1 MHFLAVNFLTM
12 LILTVSSSGA
22 YAQVIKNINIVGN
35 KKIESAAIKRKLTS
49 KVSERYKSANINKD
63 IKALFGMGYFNDVLV
78 EKIKAKGGVGLNY
91 TVLEKPSVVSI
102 SYKGNGSLSA
112 DELQAATGLRPYQL
126 LSYTKLNESI
136 GAIEAAYEEK
146 GYFLTEVSYS
156 LANESETTSDVVFTI
171 NEGQKVKVK
180 SIQFTGNTQIKD
192 TELKK
197 FMATREAGFF
207 TRFSKSGAYKQDA
220 FDQDIQRLN
229 FYYLDKGYLKAK
241 VEKPSVQMSPDRSGL
256 SINIPVFEGIKYTVG
271 NILFDGDIIHS
282 ESELE
287 EVLSTKS
294 GDVFSYSKLQKD
306 IQAITEKYGDKGFA
320 YTNPI
325 PRPRMNDETEIVDIL
340 FEINK
345 GQKVY
350 IGNINVVGNTH
361 TRDKVLRRELKLSE
375 GDMYNETLKQKSLAN
390 VRRLG
395 FFEDIVF
402 QTKTPPGRDDIMD
415 IDIRVKERNT
425 GALQISAGTSAES
438 SFVFGAQVSQS
449 NFLGK
454 GQRLGV
460 QVDLSE
466 DRQNINL
473 SFNEPYWKDSIW
485 GLGLNFYFKDR
496 QLNSY
501 KEKKLGFGFD
511 LSRPLAENIRWQ
523 IGYDIFDTDLDLL
536 PDADTDLFP
545 VETANGLTSYINTAI
560 SFDTRND
567 RIMPSKGTLWT
578 AYAGYAGLGGDHRY
592 FKVGTTLKHFIP
604 ITKKIT
610 LRNNF
615 VYDRVIS
622 QEGDDKVPFNELFLL
637 GGPYS
642 LRGFDWY
649 SVGRRKFSN
658 KNAGILAG
666 GTSGQSCTK
675 DSASNDEAFNFCNRP
690 FGGEQK
696 LVYNL
701 ELMFPLVEEAKM
713 MAVFFY
719 DIGYADDS
727 LSLSDFRQNYGF
739 GVRWFSP
746 MGPLRFEFGFP
757 IDRDP
762 RFGERANEFH
772 FSFGTPF

>member
-1 MHFLAVNFLTM
+1 M
-12 LILTVSSSGA
+12 LPASNA
-22 YAQVIKNINIVGN
+22 WAQSVKKITIVGN
-35 KKIESAAIKRKLTS
+35 KKIESAAIKRKL
-49 KVSERYKSANINKD
+49 VSQVNQPYKTQNINKD
-63 IKALFGMGYFNDVLV
+63 IKSLFGMGYFNDVLI
-78 EKIKAKGGVGLNY
+78 EKFSTGGGIELKY
-91 TVLEKPSVVSI
+91 TILEKPSISKI
-102 SYKGNGSLSA
+102 SYSGNGSLTA
-112 DELQAATGLRPYQL
+112 DELQEATGLRPYQL
-126 LSYTKLNESI
+126 LNYTKLNESI
-136 GAIEAAYEEK
+136 ELIESAYEEE
-146 GYFLTEVSYS
+146 GYFLTEVNYEV
-156 LANESETTSDVVFTI
+156 LNETKQSAEIDFKI

-180 SIQFTGNTQIKD
+180 SIQFTGNSQIKSA
-192 TELKK
+192 ELKK

-207 TRFSKSGAYKQDA
+207 TGLSKSGAYKQEA

-256 SINIPVFEGIKYTVG
+256 AINIPVFEGIKYTVG
-271 NILFDGDIIHS
+271 DILFDGDLLYS

-287 EVLSTKS
+287 EAISTKP
-294 GDVFSYSKLQKD
+294 GEIFSYSKLQRD
-306 IQAITEKYGDKGFA
+306 IQAITEKYGDQGFA

-340 FEINK
+340 FEIDK

-395 FFEDIVF
+395 FFEDIKF

-460 QVDLSE
+460 QVDLS
-466 DRQNINL
+466 DDKQNINL
-473 SFNEPYWKDSIW
+473 SFNEPYWKDSQW

-496 QLNSY
+496 QLSSY
-501 KEKKLGFGFD
+501 QEKKLGLGFD
-511 LSRPLAENIRWQ
+511 LSRPIAENWRWQ
-523 IGYDIFDTDLDLL
+523 VGYDIFDTDLKLREE
-536 PDADTDLFP
+536 ADTALFP
-545 VETANGLTSYINTAI
+545 VETANGLTSYINTAV
-560 SFDTRND
+560 SFDTRDD
-567 RIMPSKGTLWT
+567 RIMTSKGTLWT
-578 AYAGYAGLGGDHRY
+578 AYTGYAGVGGDHRY
-592 FKVGTTLKHFIP
+592 IKVGSTLKHFIP
-604 ITKKIT
+604 ITKKWI
-610 LRNNF
+610 LRNNL

-622 QEGDDKVPFNELFLL
+622 QEGDDIVPFNELFLL

-649 SVGRRKFSN
+649 SVGTRRFSE
-658 KNAGILAG
+658 KNRQALLKEDPTRDCAAPN
-666 GTSGQSCTK
+666 
-675 DSASNDEAFNFCNRP
+675 ASDRDKNFCNRP

-713 MAVFFY
+713 MGVFFY

-727 LSLSDFRQNYGF
+727 LTLSDFRQNYGF
-739 GVRWFSP
+739 GLRWFSP

-757 IDRDP
+757 INRDP
-762 RFGERANEFH
+762 EFGERANEFH